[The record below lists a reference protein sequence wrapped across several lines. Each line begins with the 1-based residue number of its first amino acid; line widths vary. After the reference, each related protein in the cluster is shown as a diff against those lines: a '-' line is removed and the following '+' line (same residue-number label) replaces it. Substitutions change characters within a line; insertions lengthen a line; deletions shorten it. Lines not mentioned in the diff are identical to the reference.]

1 MLERKFVE
9 EFAADWIDSWNHHD
23 LERILAHYT
32 DDFSM
37 SSPAVAKIAGEPSG
51 RLKGKQT
58 VGAYWAKALK
68 LQPNLRFELIT
79 TLTGVDSIV
88 LYYKGPRGLAAEVFH
103 FDTGGKVTKAFNN
116 YQQFS
121 G

>member
-1 MLERKFVE
+1 MLDRKFVKD
-9 EFAADWIDSWNHHD
+9 FAADWIDSWNHHD

-32 DDFSM
+32 DDFAM
-37 SSPAVAKIAGEPSG
+37 SSPAIARVAGEPSG
-51 RLKGKQT
+51 RLKGKKA
-58 VGAYWAKALK
+58 VGAYWAKALE
-68 LQPNLRFELIT
+68 LQTDLRFESIAALA
-79 TLTGVDSIV
+79 GVDSIV

-103 FDTGGKVTKAFNN
+103 FDAGGKVTKAFNH